1 MLLEVVHIG
10 VTLQEP
16 QELVDDALE
25 VELLCRQE
33 REALLEIKAHL
44 IAEGTERT
52 SPSTVTFQVSLC
64 EDMAEQIQILLHIR
78 PTIIIVYGV
87 QRYTN

>member
-44 IAEGTERT
+44 IAEGT
-52 SPSTVTFQVSLC
+52 
-64 EDMAEQIQILLHIR
+64 
-78 PTIIIVYGV
+78 
-87 QRYTN
+87 